1 MAKKHYQL
9 GIWSAEIKPLD
20 FLRQNGS
27 TRGRVVE
34 IQPIFSYSE
43 VDPVDCFYSN
53 LNKNNGFWA
62 IKRKKVT
69 ETATNSAFF

>member
-1 MAKKHYQL
+1 MAQL
-9 GIWSAEIKPLD
+9 EVEL
-20 FLRQNGS
+20 L
-27 TRGRVVE
+27 E

-69 ETATNSAFF
+69 ETATILGFL